1 MKTQVSILVK
11 NSTLFSRAMT
21 FWWFIN
27 FFKKMPVNVWV
38 DEDPEKV
45 KKPTMVLKASKTPY
59 EIDLEP
65 GAHVLYFKDPKAGQ
79 KQFSRAM
86 TGAILGAAAAG
97 AGGGSMLAGGAM
109 GADGARSNSVGVGY
123 ASFVLKDGD
132 IFRISVRPNRKG
144 DVKVK
149 QEK

>member
-27 FFKKMPVNVWV
+27 IFKKMPVNVWV

-65 GAHVLYFKDPKAGQ
+65 GAHGPV
-79 KQFSRAM
+79 
-86 TGAILGAAAAG
+86 
-97 AGGGSMLAGGAM
+97 
-109 GADGARSNSVGVGY
+109 Y
-123 ASFVLKDGD
+123 AQLPVHD
-132 IFRISVRPNRKG
+132 
-144 DVKVK
+144 DVHCPAVYPHPH
-149 QEK
+149 